1 MEDTMTTVEEAA
13 EFIRQFQKLS
23 DDRKQLVIDKARE
36 LLAEQKAR
44 EADHG

>member
-13 EFIRQFQKLS
+13 ELIRQFQQLS
-23 DDRKQLVIDKARE
+23 DDQKQLVIDKARE

-44 EADHG
+44 EERQ